1 MSNAEVLTRLLV
13 DKALQGNQFALE
25 MVLDRYEGKPVR
37 AQTVQSADT
46 SIEEQIDKASVA
58 LLNSLADKKDSNV

>member
-1 MSNAEVLTRLLV
+1 MTNAEVLTRMLV
-13 DKALQGNQFALE
+13 DKALQQNQFAME

-46 SIEEQIDKASVA
+46 TIEEQIDKASVA
-58 LLNSLADKKDSNV
+58 LLNSLTEEGKDNV